1 MPLYHKEGFLDF
13 LKITFMFF
21 NQLSWFFFYFVP
33 YNMKQLFGY
42 EKEGKMAEKKLQ
54 IKLIKISQKIKLR
67 NFIVRRVKKNNIFE
81 KYKKKSKIYH
91 LNLADRLKKHQLKI
105 KDFFTNI
112 FRNTAV
118 NIKKD

>member
-1 MPLYHKEGFLDF
+1 
-13 LKITFMFF
+13 
-21 NQLSWFFFYFVP
+21 
-33 YNMKQLFGY
+33 MKQLFGY